1 MLISSMVMRENR
13 FSFFSS
19 FFSSFL
25 FLFFL
30 LANSRN
36 EYQEAQITDP
46 DPDDGGMESYLR
58 GNDPRITFMR
68 LQ

>member
-1 MLISSMVMRENR
+1 MVMRGSR

-19 FFSSFL
+19 FYL
-25 FLFFL
+25 FYF

-58 GNDPRITFMR
+58 VDYARISFMR